1 MKIGDLIQ
9 VRESIPF
16 GPPVGSVGIVD
27 FVQMQ
32 RVCVKGGIVGRSS
45 DCGGPV
51 HSEEKAVVAMFDAR
65 RRRLHF
71 LERYDIVGRI

>member
-1 MKIGDLIQ
+1 M
-9 VRESIPF
+9 
-16 GPPVGSVGIVD
+16 
-27 FVQMQ
+27 
-32 RVCVKGGIVGRSS
+32 KGGIVGRSS